1 MGYSEPLPATA
12 SFQDGLR
19 AAGERQPNEFT
30 LGTERVRLFCIQVQ
44 HRLAVVVSEPR

>member
-44 HRLAVVVSEPR
+44 HCLAVVVSEQR